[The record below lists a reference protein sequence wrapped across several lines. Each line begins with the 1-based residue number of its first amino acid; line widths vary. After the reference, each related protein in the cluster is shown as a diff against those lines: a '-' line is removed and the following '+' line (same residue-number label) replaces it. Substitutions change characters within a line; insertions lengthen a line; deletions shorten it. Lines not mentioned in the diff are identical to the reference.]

1 MERLEIAVIWVH
13 LILNVCVI
21 IFVIF
26 RKNGVKR
33 GNLIERRANVPHSDR
48 WIQFNRIAA
57 IERFCK
63 RLNFFE
69 TNTKMDAIPA
79 VNHHEGGLPT
89 PGMVHHFYDFDL
101 IGFKELFHQNRIIQR
116 KKTSIK
122 LWNSGNL
129 GSNLG
134 SYKCFSKICF
144 R

>member
-69 TNTKMDAIPA
+69 TNTKMDAIRA
-79 VNHHEGGLPT
+79 VEHHEGGSLT
-89 PGMVHHFYDFDL
+89 PGLVNHFFYFDL
-101 IGFKELFHQNRIIQR
+101 ISFKELFHQNLIMQR
-116 KKTSIK
+116 HKTSFLAIK
-122 LWNSGNL
+122 FLEW
-129 GSNLG
+129 
-134 SYKCFSKICF
+134 
-144 R
+144 